1 MNIICKKPT
10 SKLIKGA
17 TYEVELLYNNGT
29 NTSWKEGRVRVKD
42 VSGFYSVNNFT
53 SMDGTPV
60 QKINLG
66 TPVVIEVTKFED
78 LKVGDVLVCKSDSY
92 KTLIKNGYYK
102 IERLDSIDKPVRYGN
117 NTFVHKEQKIKLQ
130 GVKRVL
136 KFNSWCF
143 RKLSVQ
149 ELRDANLNELLN
161 NQPLK
166 VISEP
171 IKRKIDH
178 LENKEAALI
187 ETLCLSILD
196 KNRHKLSIVDWTCE
210 KVGTKLGLSKV
221 DFSELLEMPLKD
233 ILEYVERT

>member
-10 SKLIKGA
+10 SRLIKGA

-29 NTSWKEGRVRVKD
+29 NNGWREARVRVKD
-42 VSGFYSVNNFT
+42 VSGFYSVDNFT

-60 QKINLG
+60 QKINIG
-66 TPVVIEVTKFED
+66 TPVVVERINFED
-78 LKVGDVLVCKSDSY
+78 LKVGDILVCTSDNY

-102 IERLDSIDKPVRYGN
+102 IERLDSIDKPITYGTNTYVR
-117 NTFVHKEQKIKLQ
+117 KDQKIKLQ
-130 GVKRVL
+130 GVKRTL
-136 KFNSWCF
+136 KFNSWYF
-143 RKLSVQ
+143 RKLSTQ

-178 LENKEAALI
+178 LENKEEALV

-196 KNRHKLSIVDWTCE
+196 KNRHKLSIIDWTCE
-210 KVGTKLGLSKV
+210 KAGSKLGLTKE

>member
-10 SKLIKGA
+10 SKLIKSA

-53 SMDGTPV
+53 DMNGSPV
-60 QKINLG
+60 QKVNVG
-66 TPVVIEVTKFED
+66 SPVAQEILKFED
-78 LKVGDVLVCKSDSY
+78 LKVGDILVCKSDNY
-92 KTLIKNGYYK
+92 KTLIRNGYYK
-102 IERLDSIDKPVRYGN
+102 IEKLDSVDKPVRYGTN
-117 NTFVHKEQKIKLQ
+117 SYVHKEQKVKLQ
-130 GVKRVL
+130 GVKRTL

-143 RKLSVQ
+143 RKMSVQ
-149 ELRDANLNELLN
+149 ELREANLNELLN

-171 IKRKIDH
+171 IKRKFDH
-178 LENKEAALI
+178 LENKEEALV
-187 ETLCLSILD
+187 EALCLSILD

-210 KVGTKLGLSKV
+210 KIGSKLGLNQE
-221 DFSELLEMPLKD
+221 DFSELLEMSLKD
-233 ILEYVERT
+233 ILKYVERN

>member
-1 MNIICKKPT
+1 MNIICKKST

-29 NTSWKEGRVRVKD
+29 NTSWKEGRIRVKD
-42 VSGFYSVNNFT
+42 VSGFYTVDNFT
-53 SMDGTPV
+53 AMDGTPV
-60 QKINLG
+60 QKVNLG
-66 TPVVIEVTKFED
+66 SPVVRDIVKFED
-78 LKVGDVLVCKSDSY
+78 LKVGDILVCTSDNY

-102 IERLDSIDKPVRYGN
+102 IERLDSIDKPVRYGT
-117 NTFVHKEQKIKLQ
+117 NTYTHKEQKFKLQ
-130 GVKRVL
+130 GVKRTL

-143 RKLSVQ
+143 RKLSTQ

-166 VISEP
+166 IISEP
-171 IKRKIDH
+171 IKRKIDY
-178 LENKEAALI
+178 LENKEVALI

-196 KNRHKLSIVDWTCE
+196 KNRHKLSIIDWCCE
-210 KVGTKLGLSKV
+210 KVGSKLGLNKE
-221 DFSELLEMPLKD
+221 DFSELLEIPLKD

>member
-1 MNIICKKPT
+1 
-10 SKLIKGA
+10 
-17 TYEVELLYNNGT
+17 
-29 NTSWKEGRVRVKD
+29 
-42 VSGFYSVNNFT
+42 
-53 SMDGTPV
+53 MDGTPV

-66 TPVVIEVTKFED
+66 TPVVIERLNFED
-78 LKVGDVLVCKSDSY
+78 LKVGDILVCKSDNY
-92 KTLIKNGYYK
+92 KTLIQNGYYK

-117 NTFVHKEQKIKLQ
+117 NTFTHKEQKIKLQ

-136 KFNSWCF
+136 KFNSWYF
-143 RKLSVQ
+143 RKLSTQ

-178 LENKEAALI
+178 LENKEVALI

-196 KNRHKLSIVDWTCE
+196 KNRHKLSIVDWSCE
-210 KVGTKLGLSKV
+210 KVGSKLGLSKE